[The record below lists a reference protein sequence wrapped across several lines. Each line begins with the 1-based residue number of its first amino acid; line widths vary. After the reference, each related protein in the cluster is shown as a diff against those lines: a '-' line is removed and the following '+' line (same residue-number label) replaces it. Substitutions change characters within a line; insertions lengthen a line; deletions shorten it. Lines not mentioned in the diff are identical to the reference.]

1 MKRLAKV
8 FSDTFDDTISLTR
21 DLGPVSLESWDS
33 FNHINLMLAVEQE
46 YQVTFTTEEIQN
58 IPSVGDLVDLLNLK
72 NPGSVIE

>member
-8 FSDTFDDTISLTR
+8 FSDTFDDTILLTR
-21 DLGPVSLESWDS
+21 DLSPVSLESWDS

-58 IPSVGDLVDLLNLK
+58 IPQLEILLI
-72 NPGSVIE
+72 S